1 MISENTKIQSRRTAR
16 ILTVACGLL
25 FFTFS
30 FVYLYVF
37 QEDLLEAFHY
47 SLSEGKTQFSPLG
60 TALVISALLVLLRLG
75 VNVFLRLKG
84 AVRELAYFPSCL
96 LLGVITSVGYEVYEG
111 KALNGYWIWLLP
123 LLLVA
128 FVGVAFIVGR
138 FWEAYFG
145 RFSDAR
151 CIVNGNLFILLMLC
165 MMTMF
170 IGNTNIHFHREL
182 AVEKALKQKEYGMA
196 LDIGKK
202 QMDPS
207 HALTALRAYALS
219 KEEALGERLFEYPQ
233 LYGAAGLLLMGEDAD
248 RLRLTGDSLYTYLG
262 EKPASN
268 ERPIDFFNRICR
280 EDIGSHVSLDYYLS
294 ALLLE
299 RQLSR
304 FVSEF
309 NTLYLVGDSIPR
321 YYEEA
326 LFLHDKLNPE
336 FPAKVQN
343 ESLEEKW
350 NEYIQK
356 CKEVSGDIGEGNLVR
371 RAYGNTYWWYYQ
383 YK

>member
-151 CIVNGNLFILLMLC
+151 CIVNGNLFILLTLK
-165 MMTMF
+165 
-170 IGNTNIHFHREL
+170 EL
-182 AVEKALKQKEYGMA
+182 AC
-196 LDIGKK
+196 I
-202 QMDPS
+202 
-207 HALTALRAYALS
+207 
-219 KEEALGERLFEYPQ
+219 
-233 LYGAAGLLLMGEDAD
+233 
-248 RLRLTGDSLYTYLG
+248 YTT
-262 EKPASN
+262 E
-268 ERPIDFFNRICR
+268 
-280 EDIGSHVSLDYYLS
+280 
-294 ALLLE
+294 
-299 RQLSR
+299 
-304 FVSEF
+304 
-309 NTLYLVGDSIPR
+309 NTVY
-321 YYEEA
+321 
-326 LFLHDKLNPE
+326 HM
-336 FPAKVQN
+336 
-343 ESLEEKW
+343 
-350 NEYIQK
+350 
-356 CKEVSGDIGEGNLVR
+356 
-371 RAYGNTYWWYYQ
+371 YQ
-383 YK
+383 YG